1 MVILYRLEYQ
11 RMDEI
16 NEVYWGKKSVNKEW
30 LVNIVIFCI
39 LCALIYRYDSRDHR
53 HMQHLMKWITHKIK
67 SIYQN
72 YDS

>member
-1 MVILYRLEYQ
+1 MIVHELYGHMDMVILYRLEYQ

-39 LCALIYRYDSRDHR
+39 YAH
-53 HMQHLMKWITHKIK
+53 
-67 SIYQN
+67 
-72 YDS
+72 

>member
-30 LVNIVIFCI
+30 LVNIVIFVFY
-39 LCALIYRYDSRDHR
+39 AH
-53 HMQHLMKWITHKIK
+53 
-67 SIYQN
+67 
-72 YDS
+72 

>member
-1 MVILYRLEYQ
+1 MDMVILYRLEYQ

-30 LVNIVIFCI
+30 VVNIFIFCI

-53 HMQHLMKWITHKIK
+53 HMQHLMKWITHKIE
-67 SIYQN
+67 SI
-72 YDS
+72 